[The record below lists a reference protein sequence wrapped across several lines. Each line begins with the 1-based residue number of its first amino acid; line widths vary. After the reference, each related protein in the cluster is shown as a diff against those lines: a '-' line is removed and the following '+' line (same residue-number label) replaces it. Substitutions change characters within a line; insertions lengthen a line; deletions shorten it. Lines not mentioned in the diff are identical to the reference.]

1 MESSVPE
8 NLIITDREEVLAL
21 DDREYVKHGLSLCSS
36 GLKVKRM
43 NLVGLVCIRNIQC
56 DSLADIR

>member
-21 DDREYVKHGLSLCSS
+21 DDRPVKSTG
-36 GLKVKRM
+36 
-43 NLVGLVCIRNIQC
+43 
-56 DSLADIR
+56 